1 MIFRLAFEE
10 EEKRSRDLSPRSQ
23 NLEQQRRELLT
34 KSELQRAEEYK
45 NLLRNDTEA
54 RRKKEERMQEEL
66 ERERSLDRGVLNEYI
81 KKDLDLFYV
90 SKIIRGLIKNI
101 NQYDEVEVLKED
113 YSKLVAYV
121 VRKVE
126 K

>member
-1 MIFRLAFEE
+1 M
-10 EEKRSRDLSPRSQ
+10 SRRKDSGSQ
-23 NLEQQRRELLT
+23 NLEQRRDLLT

-45 NLLRNDTEA
+45 YLLKSETEE
-54 RRKKEERMQEEL
+54 RRRKEERMKEEMEKQEK
-66 ERERSLDRGVLNEYI
+66 SLDRGILNEYI

-90 SKIIRGLIKNI
+90 NKIIKGLLKNFD
-101 NQYDEVEVLKED
+101 QYDEIEPLKED
-113 YSKLVAYV
+113 YSKLVAYI

>member
-1 MIFRLAFEE
+1 MTFRLAFEE
-10 EEKRSRDLSPRSQ
+10 EEKRSQDVSGSQ
-23 NLEQQRRELLT
+23 NLEERRRDLLT
-34 KSELQRAEEYK
+34 ESELVRAEEYK
-45 NLLRNDTEA
+45 NLLKNETEE
-54 RRKKEERMQEEL
+54 RRKKELRMREEL

-90 SKIIRGLIKNI
+90 SKIMKGLIKNI
-101 NQYDEVEVLKED
+101 NQYDEIEVLKED